1 MESHHCPTSFK
12 SKEELSPV
20 CRGCQC
26 RMGFPIRLEW
36 LSGGA
41 PAHAHVGWERRMGK
55 SNVARVASSQ
65 SPCEHARPGA
75 IRRQDGTGK
84 RLASIFRVPPDA
96 YARSQRSLVFS
107 KSLHIYIYIYASV
120 SLSLSLYIYIYIYI
134 NNYIYIYM
142 CIYTYI
148 HTYIHIYIYK
158 HNLYMYIHI
167 YIYINIYT

>member
-107 KSLHIYIYIYASV
+107 KNLHIYIYASI
-120 SLSLSLYIYIYIYI
+120 SLSLSLSLSLTLYIYIYIYI
-134 NNYIYIYM
+134 
-142 CIYTYI
+142 
-148 HTYIHIYIYK
+148 
-158 HNLYMYIHI
+158 
-167 YIYINIYT
+167 INIADIPAQVTRLCMTSK